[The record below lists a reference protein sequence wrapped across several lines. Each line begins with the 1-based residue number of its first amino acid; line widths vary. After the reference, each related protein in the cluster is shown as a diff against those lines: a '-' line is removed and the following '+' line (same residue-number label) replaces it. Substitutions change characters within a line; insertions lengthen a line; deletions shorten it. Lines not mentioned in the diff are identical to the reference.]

1 MAVSVQDLI
10 KKREQIVAKKKELF
24 DLTTSIGVITVQKPT
39 RSFVADALNL
49 KDNDAY
55 IVYEMTQAPNFKDA
69 ELQKAYGCKE
79 PTDIIYRLFDAGEVI
94 AISKQILA
102 NAGYGKEIEA
112 KVHEDVKN

>member
-10 KKREQIVAKKKELF
+10 KQKETIIAKKKELF

-39 RSFVADALNL
+39 RSFVADAIDL

-55 IVYEMTQAPNFKDA
+55 IVYEMTQTPNLKDA
-69 ELQKAYGCKE
+69 KLQEAYGCRE
-79 PTDIIYRLFDAGEVI
+79 PTDIVAKLFDAGEVI